1 MDAPIFV
8 YQVSPRTVHQ
18 TGAVKAT
25 AGLPLEFLFDLIGE
39 PKLPRRALFAVVPAA
54 DALGA
59 RSPAELESAEWT
71 QLDELG
77 NDRYRATWT
86 PRTPGEYVPV
96 VVAWMDEVGR
106 LADLAGRKLVIGE
119 SCELELADI
128 AALLRTQ
135 ARDDAVANFP
145 AFGHALRPSADR
157 AGARSRE
164 LARLA
169 DLLDDSQLQPG
180 ARLGALESSEAEELA
195 RLPLRA
201 ELATFARGQEIRCE
215 DRLAAVGAWY
225 ELFPRSF
232 GGFKGVKAQLSRL
245 ASLGFDVIYLPPIH
259 PVGVTKR
266 KGRNNSLAAG
276 PGDVGSPWAI
286 GSSEGGHTAI
296 DPGLGSAE
304 DFAELVSAARGLGIE
319 IALDIAF
326 QCSPDHPWVAQH
338 PAWFN
343 RRADGSIAYAENPP
357 KKYQDVYPVNF
368 QPERE
373 EDRTALW
380 EAAYQVFEHWLAAG
394 VRIFRVDNPHT
405 KPLPFWEWACG
416 RLRREHPEAILL
428 AEAFTMPKLMYH
440 LGEIGFSQSYTYFT
454 WRVAKWELEA
464 YGAELASP
472 EAVATMRPNF
482 WTNTPDILADPLR
495 NGPLSAFAL
504 RATLAATMAP
514 SWGVYSGFE
523 FGENQPITP
532 DSEEYMDS
540 EKYQLRQRDF
550 SAPAPLD
557 SYIATLNS
565 FRRAHPAIANQAGF
579 EAVGCDNPELIAY
592 LRTEPG
598 GDAVLVVVNLSPHHA
613 REGTIDLG
621 PVRRA
626 FASGPTLRV
635 HDRVSGATFT
645 WEGERAYVRLD
656 PVAQVAHLLEPERR
670 NRVDEG
676 DINETASSWSM
687 PAAPGHVAS

>member
-1 MDAPIFV
+1 MN
-8 YQVSPRTVHQ
+8 QVAPRTLYRS
-18 TGAVKAT
+18 GAIKAV
-25 AGLPLEFLFDLIGE
+25 AGLAMEFVFDLVGE
-39 PKLPRRALFAVVPAA
+39 PKLPRRAVFGVLPAS
-54 DALGA
+54 DAMSA
-59 RSPAELESAEWT
+59 QSPAELGNAHWSELE
-71 QLDELG
+71 ELG
-77 NDRYRATWT
+77 NDRYRGVWT
-86 PRTPGEYVPV
+86 PPAPGEYLPV
-96 VVAWMDEVGR
+96 VLAWMDEAER
-106 LADLAGRKLVIGE
+106 LAELAARKLAIGE

-128 AALLRTQ
+128 AQLFRAQ
-135 ARDDAVANFP
+135 AEDATLAAFP
-145 AFGHALRPSADR
+145 ALGHALRPSADR
-157 AGARSRE
+157 AAARRRE

-169 DLLDDSQLQPG
+169 ELLEDAQLEPST
-180 ARLGALESSEAEELA
+180 RLQALEAPAARQLA
-195 RLPLRA
+195 RLPARH
-201 ELATFARGQEIRCE
+201 ELATIFRGQEIRCE

-232 GGFKGVKAQLSRL
+232 GGFKGVTAQLGRL
-245 ASLGFDVIYLPPIH
+245 AALGFDVIYLPPIH

-266 KGRNNSLAAG
+266 KGRNNSLVAEA
-276 PGDVGSPWAI
+276 GDVGSPWAI

-304 DFAELVSAARGLGIE
+304 DFAELVSAARARGME

-326 QCSPDHPWVAQH
+326 QCSPDHPWVAEH
-338 PAWFN
+338 PEWFN
-343 RRADGSIAYAENPP
+343 RRADGTIAYAENPP
-357 KKYQDVYPVNF
+357 KKYQDVFPVNF
-368 QPERE
+368 QPGSE
-373 EDRTALW
+373 EDRAALW

-405 KPLPFWEWACG
+405 KPLPFWEWVCG

-428 AEAFTMPKLMYH
+428 AEAFTMPKLMYR

-454 WRVAKWELEA
+454 WRVTKWELES

-472 EAVATMRPNF
+472 EALATMRPNF

-514 SWGVYSGFE
+514 SWGIYSGFE

-540 EKYQLRQRDF
+540 EKYQLRHRDF

-565 FRRAHPAIANQAGF
+565 FRRAHPALANQGGY
-579 EAVGCDNPELIAY
+579 EAVGCDNPEITAY

-626 FASGPTLRV
+626 FAAGTTLRV
-635 HDRVSGATFT
+635 RDRASGSTFI

-656 PVAQVAHLLEPERR
+656 PVAQVAHLLEPEGRAAQH
-670 NRVDEG
+670 EG
-676 DINETASSWSM
+676 GIKGAATTSSM
-687 PAAPGHVAS
+687 PAVPGDVAS